1 MPEPLYCNPS
11 AESLVH
17 SVCQTVAHAGQH
29 VAVGVQGNGF
39 GGVAHFGG
47 VAQKLLHEFD
57 VHSFAKQQGCT
68 GMPQVVKT
76 YVG

>member
-39 GGVAHFGG
+39 GGVA
-47 VAQKLLHEFD
+47 QELLHEFD